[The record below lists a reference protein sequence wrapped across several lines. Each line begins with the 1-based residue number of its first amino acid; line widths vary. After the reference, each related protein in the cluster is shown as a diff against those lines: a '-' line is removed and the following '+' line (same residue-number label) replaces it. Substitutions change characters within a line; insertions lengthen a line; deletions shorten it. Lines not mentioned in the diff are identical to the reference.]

1 MGKMDGENNRKKST
15 LMLLPLGLINS
26 VSHVGHRAWFISTLR
41 GRESVA
47 VGCAC
52 SRHPPLSPESANAE
66 RINGAAMN
74 IKRAVPRPVLKNRY
88 LVPVLID
95 ENSRFANAR

>member
-1 MGKMDGENNRKKST
+1 
-15 LMLLPLGLINS
+15 MLLPLGLINS
-26 VSHVGHRAWFISTLR
+26 VSHVGRRAWFISTLR

-66 RINGAAMN
+66 RINGAAMREHQ
-74 IKRAVPRPVLKNRY
+74 KSRPAAVLKNRY

-95 ENSRFANAR
+95 ENSRFANAK